1 MSTDPPRSVVARVL
15 KFFLKTDQPA
25 FIAAVVGLS
34 IAFGHLVVFHAIYF
48 STRETPP
55 LWQAIA
61 GGTAMGLIILPGVF
75 FAIAR
80 LTSHMSPWVALST
93 AAALMPC
100 PIALWRLGPM
110 GAGFDPFLVLAGCIA
125 FVLGVFLA
133 ARAIVKRHGSLS

>member
-1 MSTDPPRSVVARVL
+1 M
-15 KFFLKTDQPA
+15 
-25 FIAAVVGLS
+25 AAVACLS

-61 GGTAMGLIILPGVF
+61 GGTAMGLIIMPGIF
-75 FAIAR
+75 FGISR
-80 LTSHMSPWVALST
+80 LTSTMPPWVALAT
-93 AAALMPC
+93 LAAIVPC

-110 GAGFDPFLVLAGCIA
+110 GAGLNGLLVFAGCIA

-133 ARAIVKRHGSLS
+133 ARAIARRHGSSP